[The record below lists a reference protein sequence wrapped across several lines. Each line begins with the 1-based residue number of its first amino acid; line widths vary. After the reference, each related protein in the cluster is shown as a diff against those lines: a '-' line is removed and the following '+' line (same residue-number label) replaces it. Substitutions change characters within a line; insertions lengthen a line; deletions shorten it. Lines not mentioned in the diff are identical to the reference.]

1 MAKQIITPV
10 QKRFS
15 DVDSFMHVN
24 NIWQQSYFDMGKTD
38 FYTTVLGT
46 TGVFDKLRIITASTH
61 TDYYGQVRLMDD
73 IIVTTDVSRIGNK
86 SMTLHQRIMCGDKC
100 LTESSSVMIAF
111 DFDTQHTVAIPDS
124 WRENLEE
131 YLVHSEGL
139 LLLSYRK

>member
-1 MAKQIITPV
+1 MAKSLITIV

-61 TDYYGQVRLMDD
+61 TDYYGQVRLHDD
-73 IIVTTDVSRIGNK
+73 IVVRTDVSRIGTK
-86 SMTLHQRIMCGDKC
+86 SMTLHQCIMLGDKV
-100 LTESSSVMIAF
+100 LTESSSVMVAF
-111 DFDTQHTVAIPDS
+111 DFEEQRSVEMPED
-124 WRENLEE
+124 WRVKLAE
-131 YLVHSEGL
+131 YLITE
-139 LLLSYRK
+139 

>member
-1 MAKQIITPV
+1 MNKCLITAV

-38 FYTTVLGT
+38 FYTKVLGI

-73 IIVTTDVSRIGNK
+73 IVVVTDVSRLGNK
-86 SMTLHQRIMCGDKC
+86 SMTLHQRIMLDDKC
-100 LTESSSVMIAF
+100 LTESSSVMVAF
-111 DFDTQHTVAIPDS
+111 DFETQQSVPMPEE
-124 WRENLEE
+124 WRRKLEE
-131 YLVHSEGL
+131 YLVHS
-139 LLLSYRK
+139 

>member
-1 MAKQIITPV
+1 MNKQLITPV

-38 FYTTVLGT
+38 FYTKVLGI

-73 IIVTTDVSRIGNK
+73 IVVTTDVSRLGNK
-86 SMTLHQRIMCGDKC
+86 SMTLHQRIMAGDRC
-100 LTESSSVMIAF
+100 LTESSSVMVAF
-111 DFDTQHTVAIPDS
+111 DFETQQTVAMPQE
-124 WRENLEE
+124 WRERLSE
-131 YLVHSEGL
+131 YLIDNE
-139 LLLSYRK
+139 K

>member
-1 MAKQIITPV
+1 MAKSLITIV

-61 TDYYGQVRLMDD
+61 TDYYDQVRLHDD
-73 IIVTTDVSRIGNK
+73 IVVRTDISRIGTK
-86 SMTLHQRIMCGDKC
+86 SMTLHQCIMLGDKV
-100 LTESSSVMIAF
+100 LTESSSVMVAF
-111 DFDTQHTVAIPDS
+111 DFEEQRSVEMPED
-124 WRENLEE
+124 WRAKLAE
-131 YLVHSEGL
+131 YLITE
-139 LLLSYRK
+139 